1 MYLKSIVL
9 FTIILCGN
17 LVFAQGSNP
26 NYQWLHPQPY
36 GASVGWI
43 KAWDANTIY
52 AVGTAGNFIK
62 STDGGQTF
70 TTNPNAGVP
79 NAAPNPTS
87 GDMRAASSLTL
98 M

>member
-17 LVFAQGSNP
+17 LMFAQGSNP

-36 GASVGWI
+36 GASIGWI

-70 TTNPNAGVP
+70 RTNPNAGVP
-79 NAAPNPTS
+79 KMAPNPT
-87 GDMRAASSLTL
+87 
-98 M
+98 